1 VAEKRKIGR
10 PRSENPGMHTAVVLT
25 PHLAERLKADARSRG
40 HGLSTEIRLRL
51 EQTYY
56 DQRGDPLD
64 PKTDD
69 LTDSINWLATNLARS
84 FGTKWH
90 QHPYVLAAFRAG
102 VELFL
107 AQQQPEGD
115 KDAPPNTPGLFPETL
130 VQYRKDPPDVVGR
143 TQAQFIIA
151 SKMSERS

>member
-1 VAEKRKIGR
+1 
-10 PRSENPGMHTAVVLT
+10 M
-25 PHLAERLKADARSRG
+25 
-40 HGLSTEIRLRL
+40 
-51 EQTYY
+51 
-56 DQRGDPLD
+56 
-64 PKTDD
+64 
-69 LTDSINWLATNLARS
+69 TDSINWLASNLARS

-115 KDAPPNTPGLFPETL
+115 KNAPPDTPGLFGDL
-130 VQYRKDPPDVVGR
+130 VEYRKDPPDVVGR